1 MKNPSPYLKMRVLG
15 AIDYAQGKTI
25 SERIR
30 KVSEATFTDEEGHT
44 RQFTWR
50 TIQTWLYRYKSQGV
64 TTLEKKNRSDKGTQR
79 KMPVEELQE
88 AINQILPH
96 FRQGR
101 FNKTDVYRK
110 GIELGVIKK
119 EQLAPTTFFRF
130 IKEYELLNT
139 DTTSNKKRMA
149 FCMQYVNQL
158 WQADTMFGPHVPNT
172 KGVPTPTKL
181 IAFIDDASRLI
192 CHAEF
197 YFNDNSENLAKTIR
211 AAFYKRGIP
220 EQLYVDNGSPYVS
233 NELTM
238 ICARVGC
245 ILKHAPVR
253 DGAAKGKIE
262 RHFRTVRDQFLLRKL
277 DLSSLEQLNK
287 QFREWVE
294 DEYNN
299 SKHSALGMTPLD
311 RFAMDMKRVRF
322 LPPNQDNDELFYA
335 EDTRKVKK
343 DNTFSFNSIRWE
355 PPCDLRDKEICIRFD
370 RTKKDR
376 AVVYYKKQRVGD
388 ARLLDMIANGKLKR
402 TTIKGDKA

>member
-1 MKNPSPYLKMRVLG
+1 MKNPTPYLKMRVLG
-15 AIDYAQGKTI
+15 AIDYAEGKTI
-25 SERIR
+25 QSRIK
-30 KVSEATFTDEEGHT
+30 KVSEMTFTDEEGYP
-44 RQFTWR
+44 RNFTWR

-64 TTLEKKNRSDKGTQR
+64 TTLEKKDRSDKGRHR
-79 KMPVEELQE
+79 KMQVEELQE
-88 AINQILPH
+88 AINQLLPY
-96 FRQGR
+96 FRKNR
-101 FNKTDVYRK
+101 FNKTDIYRK

-119 EQLAPTTFFRF
+119 EQLAPTTYYRF
-130 IKEYELLNT
+130 VKEYELLSS
-139 DTTSNKKRMA
+139 DSTSNKKRMA

-158 WQADTMFGPHVPNT
+158 WQADTMFGPHVKNT

-197 YFNDNSENLAKTIR
+197 FFNDNSQNLAKTIR
-211 AAFYKRGIP
+211 SAFYKRGLP

-262 RHFRTVRDQFLLRKL
+262 RFFRTVRDQFLLKNL
-277 DLSSLEQLNK
+277 DLSSLENINK
-287 QFREWVE
+287 QFSDWVE
-294 DEYNN
+294 DSYNS

-311 RFAMDMKRVRF
+311 RFAMDFKKVKF

-355 PPCDLRDKEICIRFD
+355 PPCDLRAKEINIRFD
-370 RTKKDR
+370 RSKKDK
-376 AVVYYKKQRVGD
+376 VIVYYKNQKVGQ

-402 TTIKGDKA
+402 TTIKGYK